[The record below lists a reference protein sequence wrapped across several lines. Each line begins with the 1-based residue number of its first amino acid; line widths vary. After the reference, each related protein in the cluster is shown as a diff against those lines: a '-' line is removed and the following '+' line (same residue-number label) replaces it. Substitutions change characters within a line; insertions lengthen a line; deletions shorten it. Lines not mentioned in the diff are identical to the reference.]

1 MLHLRWTKISFSFI
15 FYHPQRSW
23 GKVIFSQASVILST
37 GGGDTWAGTPP
48 AGPGAPPDQIH
59 PPGPGTPPGPDTP
72 PATSSACWE
81 IWATSGRYTSYW
93 NAFLLLNKQPIL
105 FKLHFTCC
113 FLLFQ
118 NPCKNTFMSSCN
130 LQSIYFEV
138 NSDHHKI
145 YRI

>member
-1 MLHLRWTKISFSFI
+1 MRVALTLDQDQFQFYFLPPATKLGQGYI
-15 FYHPQRSW
+15 FT
-23 GKVIFSQASVILST
+23 GVCDSVHR
-37 GGGDTWAGTPP
+37 GGSTWAGTPP
-48 AGPGAPPDQIH
+48 RDQVPPR
-59 PPGPGTPPGPDTP
+59 PGTPPRSRYTP
-72 PATSSACWE
+72 TSSACWE
-81 IWATSGRYTSYW
+81 IWATSGRYASYW
-93 NAFLLLNKQPIL
+93 NAFLLLKKQPIL

-138 NSDHHKI
+138 NSNHHKI